1 MTPTALQAALAE
13 IAACRRADLPAL
25 WTRYLSDRP
34 PPNAVICRHTLAW
47 RLQAK
52 VHGGL
57 SAQTGRRVRD
67 LVRAFERDPEFRPP
81 GVAPLKPGT
90 EFLRHWKGAVHRVRV
105 TTHGYEYQG
114 EIYASLSIIARRITG
129 TQWSGPSFFGTR
141 PKTRS
146 DAR

>member
-13 IAACRRADLPAL
+13 VTASRRADLSAL
-25 WTRYLSDRP
+25 WTKYLSGRCP
-34 PPNAVICRHTLAW
+34 ANAVICRHTLAW

-57 SAQTGRRVRD
+57 PMHTGRRIRD
-67 LVRAFERDPEFRPP
+67 LMRALERDPEFRPP

-105 TTHGYEYQG
+105 TTRGYEYEG

-129 TQWSGPSFFGTR
+129 TQWSGPGFFGTR
-141 PKTRS
+141 PK
-146 DAR
+146 ARNGSP